1 MLFVITRHSAFG
13 ICSDPMLR
21 LRKSYF
27 GDGMLG
33 ILYKPFEIDK
43 LYTKSYLLTLIESPT
58 LTAIP

>member
-43 LYTKSYLLTLIESPT
+43 LYTKS
-58 LTAIP
+58 